1 MGSSFFSYQVGIK
14 LGIQN
19 HVILLVLILTVN
31 VLVSWHLKVRC
42 FGLLLLGGDPG
53 RDPEYA
59 GEIIIFG
66 WLGLP
71 VAPE

>member
-31 VLVSWHLKVRC
+31 VLVSWHL
-42 FGLLLLGGDPG
+42 
-53 RDPEYA
+53 
-59 GEIIIFG
+59 
-66 WLGLP
+66 
-71 VAPE
+71 